1 VDGIVLV
8 AEGRRIMLKEFKN
21 FALRGNVLDLAIGV
35 IIGAAFGKIISSLVS
50 DIFMPLIG
58 LLTGGV
64 SFTDLKVV
72 LKPAVM
78 DGTTVLSPENAL
90 TYGVFIQTTLDFII
104 VAFSI
109 FLFVQLITKAK
120 ERADRKKK
128 AEAEMPAAP
137 PPKPDEVVLLEEIR
151 DLLKK

>member
-1 VDGIVLV
+1 
-8 AEGRRIMLKEFKN
+8 MLKEFKN
-21 FALRGNVLDLAIGV
+21 FALRGNVMDLPIAV
-35 IIGAAFGKIISSLVS
+35 IIGSAFGKIIASLVN

-58 LLTGGV
+58 LLTAGI
-64 SFTDLKVV
+64 SFRDLKVV

-90 TYGVFIQTTLDFII
+90 TYGVFIQTTIDFLI

-109 FLFVQLITKAK
+109 FLFVQLIAKAK

-128 AEAEMPAAP
+128 AEAEVAPAP
-137 PPKPDEVVLLEEIR
+137 PPKTAEVLLLEEIR